1 MAIYG
6 TIVRATGALASG
18 TSTNEAK
25 PYLARY
31 ANGQLIDTFA
41 TFQQAIK
48 PIERSA
54 GGRILNWISEP
65 RSGIEAWR
73 GEDP

>member
-6 TIVRATGALASG
+6 TITKAVNVLASG
-18 TSTNEAK
+18 TSTNEAR
-25 PYLARY
+25 PYIARF
-31 ANGQLIDTFA
+31 ANGQFIDTFA

-48 PIERSA
+48 PIELSA
-54 GGRILNWISEP
+54 GGKILNWIPEP
-65 RSGIEAWR
+65 RVGIEAWR